1 MHRVSANVK
10 PYAFI
15 AGFGFVSLFM
25 DIVYEGALAVQ
36 GPLLLSLGASAALV
50 GLVSGLGEVTSLAGR
65 LFTGPAADRT
75 GRYWVFAIAGYAIT
89 AMAVPAMGFAGSVAA
104 VAVLI
109 IVERLGK
116 AVRTPS
122 RDAMLSH
129 ASAAVGRGKGF
140 ALHEA
145 LDQVGAVAGPLIVA
159 GILWLTSNDY
169 APALGVLA
177 IPGVIA
183 ICILL
188 RLKAKVPDP
197 CAYETA
203 EASAAAGGKDAPAQR
218 NPGIKSLP
226 RRFWIYSLACGLC
239 LSGTATFAV
248 MSFHA
253 VSCGALTAT
262 QVPVVY
268 AAAMGID
275 AVAALVT
282 GSLYDRIGPRTLLAL
297 PIVCAAVPYFAY
309 GTATVPVIAGALL
322 WGLAMGIQESTMR
335 AYVADLVQ
343 QGLRATSY
351 GVFSMFV
358 GVGTLIGGTLAGSL
372 YQAFGPVFVIAAAC
386 AIQLCAFALLLVL
399 LRRGDC

>member
-1 MHRVSANVK
+1 MAANVK

-15 AGFGFVSLFM
+15 ASFGFVSLFM

-36 GPLLLSLGASAALV
+36 GPLLLSLGASAAIV

-89 AMAVPAMGFAGSVAA
+89 AIAVPTMGFAGSVAA
-104 VAVLI
+104 VAALI

-169 APALGVLA
+169 APALGILA
-177 IPGVIA
+177 IPGIIA
-183 ICILL
+183 ICILV

-197 CAYETA
+197 SAYERAEGCVTA
-203 EASAAAGGKDAPAQR
+203 DGNETSVQR
-218 NPGIKSLP
+218 KPGIKVLP
-226 RRFWIYSLACGLC
+226 RRFWVYSIACGLC

-253 VSCGALTAT
+253 VSCGALSAA
-262 QVPVVY
+262 QVPVAY
-268 AAAMGID
+268 AVAMSID

-282 GSLYDRIGPRTLLAL
+282 GSLYDRIGPKTLLAL
-297 PIVCAAVPYFAY
+297 PVACAAVPFFAY
-309 GTATVPVIAGALL
+309 GDTFAFVIAGALL

-335 AYVADLVQ
+335 AYVADLVPQ
-343 QGLRATSY
+343 RLRATSY

-358 GVGTLIGGTLAGSL
+358 GVGTLIGGTLAGTL
-372 YQAFGPVFVIAAAC
+372 YQTMGPASVTAAAC
-386 AIQLCAFALLLVL
+386 AIQFCAFVLLLVL
-399 LRRGDC
+399 FKRANR